1 MKKIMIL
8 IMLLLLVGCSN
19 EEPVV
24 TTEAV
29 EEEPVKEVYLAKVNG
44 EIISIET
51 FDKYYAMQS
60 YDFEKEFGESV
71 WDIEQDGKTMREI
84 RQDQT
89 LDYLI
94 RVVLIEDYLKN
105 KGDLVDSALIDSTY
119 DRYME
124 SIKNDNEIQAYFEAN
139 DIDQTFL
146 KRFLEDQYYLRIY
159 EEQLLEEIGNDPKT
173 QDMLF
178 TDKVI
183 RYKTR
188 HILLDSQETLNE
200 VLALLNDE
208 ENPADFS
215 DMARLYSIHATS
227 AVKGGDLGYMLV
239 GMMPAEYEEVALT
252 IEPYTVSEPI
262 QTEYGFHL
270 IFVDDRQM
278 LQDMIE
284 SGMPE
289 DEINSYKADI
299 VKKYAATEI
308 VRLFDE
314 MKNGAEIDLNKEI
327 LNER

>member
-188 HILLDSQETLNE
+188 HILLDSHETLNE

-239 GMMPAEYEEVALT
+239 GMMPVEYEEVALT

>member
-24 TTEAV
+24 TTEV
-29 EEEPVKEVYLAKVNG
+29 TEEEPVEEVYLAKVNG

-71 WDIEQDGKTMREI
+71 WDIEQDCKTMREI

-94 RVVLIEDYLKN
+94 RVVLIEDYLKG
-105 KGDLVDSALIDSTY
+105 KGDLVDPEVIDTAY

-139 DIDQTFL
+139 GIDQAFL
-146 KRFLEDQYYLRIY
+146 KRFLEDQYYLRLY
-159 EEQLLEEIGNDPKT
+159 EEQLLEEISNDPKT
-173 QDMLF
+173 QDLLF

-188 HILLDSQETLNE
+188 HILLDSQDTLNE

-239 GMMPAEYEEVALT
+239 GTMPGEYEKVALE

-289 DEINSYKADI
+289 DEINSYKADVI
-299 VKKYAATEI
+299 KKYAATEI
-308 VRLFDE
+308 IRLFDE
-314 MKNGAEIDLNKEI
+314 MKAGADIEANKEI

>member
-1 MKKIMIL
+1 MKKWIVFI
-8 IMLLLLVGCSN
+8 LLLMLVGCSN
-19 EEPVV
+19 EAPVESADL
-24 TTEAV
+24 TIDKL
-29 EEEPVKEVYLAKVNG
+29 EEEAYLAKVNG
-44 EIISIET
+44 EIITLEI

-84 RQDQT
+84 RQEQT

-105 KGDLVDSALIDSTY
+105 KGDLVESSVIDSAY
-119 DRYME
+119 KRYME
-124 SIKNDNEIQAYFEAN
+124 SIKSDGEIKGYFEAN
-139 DIDQTFL
+139 NIDEAFL

-159 EEQLLEEIGNDPKT
+159 EEQLLEEISNDPET
-173 QDMLF
+173 QDKLF
-178 TDKVI
+178 TDQII

-188 HILLDSQETLNE
+188 HILLDSKDTLDE

-239 GMMPAEYEEVALT
+239 GTMPEAYEAVALT
-252 IEPYTVSEPI
+252 IEQYIVSEPVE
-262 QTEYGFHL
+262 TEYGFHL

-278 LQDMIE
+278 LQDMID

-299 VKKYAATEI
+299 VEKYAATEI
-308 VRLFDE
+308 VRLFE
-314 MKNGAEIDLNKEI
+314 KMKSEADIDTREEL